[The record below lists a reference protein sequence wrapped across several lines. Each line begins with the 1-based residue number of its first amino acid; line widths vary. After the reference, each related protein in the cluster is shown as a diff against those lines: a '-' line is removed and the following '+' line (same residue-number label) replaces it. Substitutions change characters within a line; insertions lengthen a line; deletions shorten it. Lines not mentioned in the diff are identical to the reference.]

1 MLLTECPRKVFDYG
15 KTRSDSIH
23 HAIDEVV
30 WVNLFWHKSINEQ
43 VTLFNRTTLNIFR
56 KFIPNKITLQLT
68 LSVSITL
75 YLEYLS
81 ISISVPWNFPKEDC
95 IAFLYFELLYLELF
109 PISNKFSG
117 PLNHF
122 LSLSRTSAFSK
133 FISNS
138 RIKSNLN
145 QKENFDRKWK

>member
-81 ISISVPWNFPKEDC
+81 ISISVP
-95 IAFLYFELLYLELF
+95 
-109 PISNKFSG
+109 
-117 PLNHF
+117 
-122 LSLSRTSAFSK
+122 
-133 FISNS
+133 
-138 RIKSNLN
+138 
-145 QKENFDRKWK
+145 

>member
-1 MLLTECPRKVFDYG
+1 MLLTESPRKVLDYG

-81 ISISVPWNFPKEDC
+81 ISISVP
-95 IAFLYFELLYLELF
+95 
-109 PISNKFSG
+109 
-117 PLNHF
+117 
-122 LSLSRTSAFSK
+122 
-133 FISNS
+133 
-138 RIKSNLN
+138 
-145 QKENFDRKWK
+145 

>member
-1 MLLTECPRKVFDYG
+1 MLLTECPRKVLDYG

-23 HAIDEVV
+23 HAVDEVV

-81 ISISVPWNFPKEDC
+81 ISISVP
-95 IAFLYFELLYLELF
+95 
-109 PISNKFSG
+109 
-117 PLNHF
+117 
-122 LSLSRTSAFSK
+122 
-133 FISNS
+133 
-138 RIKSNLN
+138 
-145 QKENFDRKWK
+145 

>member
-1 MLLTECPRKVFDYG
+1 MLLTECPRKVLDYG

-43 VTLFNRTTLNIFR
+43 VTLFNRTTLNNFR

-81 ISISVPWNFPKEDC
+81 ISISVP
-95 IAFLYFELLYLELF
+95 
-109 PISNKFSG
+109 
-117 PLNHF
+117 
-122 LSLSRTSAFSK
+122 
-133 FISNS
+133 
-138 RIKSNLN
+138 
-145 QKENFDRKWK
+145 